1 MSFHFTGA
9 GRTRAP
15 VTLGGTS
22 TLSAD
27 PAGSARAQR
36 LEREQQRR
44 KQVASVKIQS
54 HTRRILQS
62 HQVRLQWRSQSVQL
76 LQRIEAE
83 CAAASTVH
91 LPDLVLAT
99 RALLVSLG
107 PTTRALDQS
116 DVELYSRWIILVSQS
131 INGAPLVFL
140 PFTLDQQDATSSWL
154 SLLRLACKHS
164 LRLLATFADSRA
176 AAGTSATDP
185 SSPLDLGILAFLS
198 LLTGVDTSSPANSI
212 KVGGGQHLTLAS
224 SLLALL
230 LDLGLHRT
238 LRAHI
243 LRFTFQQ
250 KSSAA
255 SLSPAL
261 SLSLAPIHSFKATAS
276 SSKPNQASKGA
287 SISDAIDIDDQ
298 PQESDQAAIHRRA
311 IHSFASDIMTIPALR
326 KRLPIMAVTELAK
339 NLPFIDLLDWI
350 TTFQPKHFRTPEI
363 DRPVATTSGTTEAAQ
378 ALSQPYLLSNLLAF
392 GSQRVPFFKDGIS
405 LAKYLQALTNA
416 QDWLPRSAFDPSLDA
431 GALPVNASTDKG
443 SRANEDVKD
452 AQMEAAETYERL
464 RILIS
469 DNHITTILAISNR
482 FPTSTRGPLFAF
494 VCSTL
499 SAWPVDMQDHVLNRL
514 LYLGAES
521 QASCD
526 PKQPRPV
533 GPTGTGLIREFWRG
547 YVRGSSLA
555 RTLASAHDNTRARE
569 ILSTLSDPGTSQD
582 WSALVLV
589 LEMLSKVLLTLGDDE
604 FFSSVDEN
612 FAVSG
617 GGGGARTNSGWL
629 SRDEILSISGLL
641 RNVAFAMYWYEGKA
655 PLVHLNSD
663 DIENPTAREHTPRVP
678 GMRMTL
684 LSLRTLVTTL
694 LKQLHSRDSRH
705 RFAPANHWLMVSHL
719 DLQDFIRTVVYEEEQ
734 LSSEQ
739 QDDPEQFDATIT
751 RGTGARHQTAAS
763 ASASVAMD
771 VDGRSADSDND
782 SDDDDGDA
790 QLRLP
795 MARLQQLRAQGG
807 ARSRYLTA
815 LNLAFLS
822 PRLGILNNVPFM
834 IPFDVRVQIF
844 RQFVRIDAVKNGI
857 YVDRWQRRRGVKIRR
872 EHVAQDGFA
881 SLAPLG
887 AELKKPLEILFI
899 DKFGQVEAGIDGGGL
914 FKEFLTSLV
923 REAFDTNRGLWKATD
938 AQELYPNPHTYAT
951 SGDQLEWYEFLG
963 RVIGKALYE
972 GILVDAKFAGFFL
985 SKMLGKQSYLDD
997 LGSLD
1002 TLDKELYKGLISLKN
1017 YQGNVEDLSLNFTV
1031 TDEEFGVSM
1040 TRELIPGGAN
1050 VPVTN
1055 LNRMEYIYRISHY
1068 RLSTQIQHQCN
1079 AFFTGLADIID
1090 PRWLRNFNREELSVL
1105 ISGTDEP
1112 VDIADLRKHTVLGG
1126 YHEKDLTVQNLWKV
1140 LESFDQPMRKA
1151 FLKFVTSSPNPPLL
1165 GFSQLNPL
1173 FGIRKAGE
1181 DKSRLPTASTCVN
1194 MLKLPDYEDEDTCR
1208 DKLRYAILSEAGF
1221 DLS

>member
-22 TLSAD
+22 TLSTD
-27 PAGSARAQR
+27 PAASARAQR

-44 KQVASVKIQS
+44 KQIASVRIQS
-54 HTRRILQS
+54 QARRIQHSAQQRSQWRLQS
-62 HQVRLQWRSQSVQL
+62 QQL
-76 LQRIEAE
+76 LDHIQAGLSNR
-83 CAAASTVH
+83 STAVS

-107 PTTRALDQS
+107 PATRTLDQADADLFS
-116 DVELYSRWIILVSQS
+116 SWIRIVSQS
-131 INGAPLVFL
+131 LDAIPLVFL
-140 PFTLDQQDATSSWL
+140 PFKQAQHDPIAASWP

-164 LRLLATFADSRA
+164 LRFLLTA
-176 AAGTSATDP
+176 AQLRTSDASQAASSSTPLETDT
-185 SSPLDLGILAFLS
+185 LAFLG
-198 LLTGVDTSSPANSI
+198 LITGVDSNSLATTLLLDGSS
-212 KVGGGQHLTLAS
+212 GTLAS
-224 SLLALL
+224 FFLSLL
-230 LDLGLHRT
+230 LDLGLHRA

-243 LRFTFQQ
+243 LSFSIQS
-250 KSSAA
+250 KSTASSLTSAV
-255 SLSPAL
+255 
-261 SLSLAPIHSFKATAS
+261 SLSLAPIQILKPSVAAS
-276 SSKPNQASKGA
+276 SKLVKAPQGGSLH
-287 SISDAIDIDDQ
+287 DAISVDDDL
-298 PQESDQAAIHRRA
+298 PGPRSSATRPSPV
-311 IHSFASDIMTIPALR
+311 HSFAVDFMTIPALR
-326 KRLPIMAVTELAK
+326 KRLPLKSVTELAK
-339 NLPFIDLLDWI
+339 ELPFTDLLDWI
-350 TTFQPKHFRTPEI
+350 CSFKPSHVQ
-363 DRPVATTSGTTEAAQ
+363 DSQGSVSGPSKALSGGAAN
-378 ALSQPYLLSNLLAF
+378 ALSQPYLLSNLMAF
-392 GSQRVPFFKDGIS
+392 GSHRVSFFKDGAS
-405 LAKYLQALTNA
+405 LARYLQALTNA
-416 QDWLPRSAFDPSLDA
+416 QDWLPGSVFEPPGQARTLAVNGFGSKALRNGADLPATSAEI
-431 GALPVNASTDKG
+431 T
-443 SRANEDVKD
+443 
-452 AQMEAAETYERL
+452 ETYERL

-469 DNHITTILAISNR
+469 DDHLTTILAISNR
-482 FPTSTRGPLFAF
+482 FPTSSRGPLFAF
-494 VCSTL
+494 ICSTL
-499 SAWPVDMQDHVLNRL
+499 SAWPTDMQDHVLNRL
-514 LYLGAES
+514 LYSASES
-521 QASCD
+521 KVAQSAKQA
-526 PKQPRPV
+526 RPT

-555 RTLASAHDNTRARE
+555 RNLASAHDNTKARE
-569 ILSTLSDPGTSQD
+569 VLTSLSSFNTRQD
-582 WSALVLV
+582 WPALVIV

-604 FFSSVDEN
+604 FFSSVDSD
-612 FAVSG
+612 FVV
-617 GGGGARTNSGWL
+617 GGGGAARANAGWL

-655 PLVHLNSD
+655 PLVNLDGSD
-663 DIENPTAREHTPRVP
+663 SHDSQVPRVP

-684 LSLRTLVTTL
+684 LSLRSLVTTL

-705 RFAPANHWLMVSHL
+705 RFAPADHWLMVSHL
-719 DLQDFIRTVVYEEEQ
+719 DLNDFMRTVVLEEEQ

-739 QDDPEQFDATIT
+739 QQQDE
-751 RGTGARHQTAAS
+751 S
-763 ASASVAMD
+763 ASSQPQTSTQSESMD
-771 VDGRSADSDND
+771 VDDEN
-782 SDDDDGDA
+782 DDDDQADDDDA
-790 QLRLP
+790 RQSQQPL
-795 MARLQQLRAQGG
+795 ARLQQLRAQGG
-807 ARSRYLTA
+807 TRSRHLTA

-844 RQFVRIDAVKNGI
+844 RQFVNIDAVKNGI
-857 YVDRWQRRRGVKIRR
+857 YVNRYQRRRAVNIRR
-872 EHVAQDGFA
+872 DHVAQDGFA

-887 AELKKPLEILFI
+887 ADLKKPLEIVFI
-899 DKFGQVEAGIDGGGL
+899 DKFGQPEAGIDGGGL

-951 SGDQLEWYEFLG
+951 SGEQLEWYEFLG

-972 GILVDAKFAGFFL
+972 GILIDAKFAGFFL
-985 SKMLGKQSYLDD
+985 SKALGKQSFLDD
-997 LGSLD
+997 LGSID

-1040 TRELIPGGAN
+1040 TRELVPGGAN
-1050 VPVTN
+1050 VAVTN

-1079 AFFTGLADIID
+1079 AFFNGLADIIN

-1105 ISGTDEP
+1105 ISGTEEP

-1126 YHEKDLTVQNLWKV
+1126 YHEQDLTVQHFWNV
-1140 LESFDQPMRKA
+1140 LEGFDQPMRKA

-1173 FGIRKAGE
+1173 FAIRKAGE

-1194 MLKLPDYEDEDTCR
+1194 MLKLPDYSDEQTCR
-1208 DKLRYAILSEAGF
+1208 EKLRYAIQSEAGF